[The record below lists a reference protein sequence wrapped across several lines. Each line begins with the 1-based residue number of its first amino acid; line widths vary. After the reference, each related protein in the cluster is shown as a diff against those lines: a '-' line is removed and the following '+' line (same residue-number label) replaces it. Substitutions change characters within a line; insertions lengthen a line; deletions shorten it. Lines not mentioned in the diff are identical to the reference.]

1 MELSV
6 SLDLHWGEKL
16 FFPQSPRTI
25 ASEGYCFWFL
35 LQSDPTFF
43 FKKKNHYGKFHVQT
57 QVEKIV

>member
-43 FKKKNHYGKFHVQT
+43 LKKK
-57 QVEKIV
+57 KIIMENFMYKHKWRR